1 MTGVT
6 LVLAMPAMPAMP
18 TVPAVTCMVTAP
30 CPPGGLRGALVP
42 GMIRAIRMI
51 RTARRLRMARVFVPP
66 DPAVLHPVPF
76 LVRRRLFIY
85 TTQGYG

>member
-1 MTGVT
+1 MTDVTGVT
-6 LVLAMPAMPAMP
+6 LVLAMPTVP
-18 TVPAVTCMVTAP
+18 TVICMVTAP
-30 CPPGGLRGALVP
+30 CPPGGLRGAPVP